1 MDSYKRSFMNRMAD
15 QDAARILISLAT
27 SEKKCCEA
35 RPSFLEPC
43 PACSPLAAPTVLERQ
58 TAVGV
63 QSPKAEEKRE
73 NK

>member
-1 MDSYKRSFMNRMAD
+1 MDSYKRSFMKPMTD
-15 QDAARILISLAT
+15 EDAARILIAMSD
-27 SEKKCCEA
+27 KKCCEA

-43 PACSPLAAPTVLERQ
+43 PVCSPLAAPTVLERQ